1 MKALILSG
9 YGINCEDET
18 VNAFKTVGI
27 KGIIVH
33 VNDLIENTKKIK
45 NFQILAIPGGFSYGD
60 HTGSGNAMAHKIKN
74 NLFDQVVNFIEK
86 DKLVIGICNGCQI
99 LVNLG
104 IVPAKDTHK
113 REVALVENDK
123 FTYVCR
129 WIKLKVINRKG
140 PWFRNIKYLH
150 LPVAHQEGKF
160 VADKKVIKLLNKEKL
175 IACKYVNNYGSL
187 ANRKYPDNPNGSIDD
202 IAAITNPK
210 GNVLAM
216 MPHPERAIYFYNK
229 PDWINQQKEN
239 KTIKFRNSDKKYIDG
254 YEIFKNVYNYF
265 K

>member
-18 VNAFKTVGI
+18 LNAFKTVGI

-33 VNDLIENTKKIK
+33 VNDLIENPKKIK

-104 IVPAKDTHK
+104 IVPAANTYK
-113 REVALVENDK
+113 REIALVENDK

-129 WIKLKVINRKG
+129 WIKLKVVNRKG
-140 PWFRNIKYLH
+140 PWFRNVKYLH

-160 VADKKVIKLLNKEKL
+160 VGDKKIIKMLNKEKL

-187 ANRKYPDNPNGSIDD
+187 ANKKYPDNPNGSIDD
-202 IAAITNPK
+202 IAAITNSK

-216 MPHPERAIYFYNK
+216 MPHPERALYYYHK
-229 PDWINQQKEN
+229 PDWLNLQ
-239 KTIKFRNSDKKYIDG
+239 KTINKIKLKRTNLYIDG
-254 YEIFKNVYNYF
+254 YKIFKNAYYYF

>member
-18 VNAFKTVGI
+18 LNAFKTVGI
-27 KGIIVH
+27 KSIIVH
-33 VNDLIENTKKIK
+33 VNDLIENPKKIK
-45 NFQILAIPGGFSYGD
+45 DFQILSIPGGFSYGD

-99 LVNLG
+99 LINLG
-104 IVPAKDTHK
+104 IVPATNGYE
-113 REVALVENDK
+113 REVALVENDVA
-123 FTYVCR
+123 TYQCR
-129 WIKLKVINRKG
+129 WVRLKVTSHKS
-140 PWFRNIKYLH
+140 PWLTKIKHLY

-160 VADKKVIKLLNKEKL
+160 ITSKKNLRKLNKKKL
-175 IACKYVNNYGSL
+175 ISCRYINSNRL
-187 ANRKYPDNPNGSIDD
+187 AAKKEFPYNPNGSIDD
-202 IAAITNPK
+202 IAAITNTK

-216 MPHPERAIYFYNK
+216 MPHPERALYFFQK
-229 PDWINQQKEN
+229 PDWISQVKNIRYNKKDLKQKYAE
-239 KTIKFRNSDKKYIDG
+239 G
-254 YEIFKNVYNYF
+254 YKIFLNAYNYF